1 MVSLWDGSGIIGSE
15 RAVKFGLR
23 RVESDRGRL
32 GEVRFGLGWVKNGQA
47 WSGEEQT
54 QLRKGHFARLTWS
67 CRDGS
72 W

>member
-32 GEVRFGLGWVKNGQA
+32 GEVRFGLRWVKNVRLGQVRNKL
-47 WSGEEQT
+47 S
-54 QLRKGHFARLTWS
+54 
-67 CRDGS
+67 
-72 W
+72 